1 MEMQVKSACGS
12 VLQIITKKVPNLS
25 FPGVQIGAH
34 NFKKKWKNRARFSR
48 LASCIS
54 ESPKIILYY
63 DFVSA
68 RGPNW
73 SPEFQQNM
81 EKSCPSLL
89 VGSLYLRVS
98 ENHIWL
104 WF

>member
-12 VLQIITKKVPNLS
+12 VLQINTKKIPNLS

-34 NFKKKWKNRARFSR
+34 NFKKKWKNRARLSQV
-48 LASCIS
+48 ASCIS

-68 RGPNW
+68 RGLN
-73 SPEFQQNM
+73 
-81 EKSCPSLL
+81 
-89 VGSLYLRVS
+89 
-98 ENHIWL
+98 
-104 WF
+104 